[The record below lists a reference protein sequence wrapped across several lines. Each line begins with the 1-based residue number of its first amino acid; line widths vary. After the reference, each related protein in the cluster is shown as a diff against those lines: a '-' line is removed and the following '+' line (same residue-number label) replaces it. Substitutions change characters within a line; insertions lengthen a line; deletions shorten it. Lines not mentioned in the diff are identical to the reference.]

1 MELIRIARHLY
12 PAGPM
17 RMRVAKTPL
26 WAIFGLALFMVCM
39 LMAPTSDA
47 LATTYYVAT
56 DGADQNDGLSPTQQP
71 SPAGRGPWRTLQKAA
86 NSVAAGD
93 TIEVLA
99 GTYEQFDVG
108 AGRSGTQSN
117 RITLKRHSSAPEG
130 SVIVRATGYRQG
142 RGVIDFNNGNTGPL
156 CATSG
161 NRCFWWIIDGLAID
175 GADIAH
181 YVVKLEH
188 GGVILRNNDIHN
200 SINDLV
206 KLVATADDVVIENNR
221 LHNSATSSTSGN
233 SNAQAIDIVGSRT
246 VDVAYNVIYDIPSEG
261 IYPKGNAENVTIRH
275 NRLDRI
281 RFAAINIGEP
291 TDAVFM
297 RYGGS
302 PSFPY
307 ATYNAKI
314 YNNIVR
320 DAERACIKIVS
331 SRDAQI
337 FNNSC
342 YNTAF
347 GTQHASLYINI
358 ASEPDAPLQANTNL
372 DIKNN
377 IFYSAAQPVVI
388 IDESA
393 GRAMTDDSTL
403 RLDYNLYYDIRGTA
417 AVRFEWA
424 RYQVDG
430 SFNSWKARTG
440 KDANSLVADPQYIDP
455 ADFRSELRL
464 QPSSP
469 AVDAGTGNSLGT
481 FCAETDFRNETVRP
495 QSGRCDIGADEVP
508 GTNPDAP
515 PTARISASP
524 SSGNA
529 PLTVTFDGSQ
539 SSDPEGPVSTY
550 TWDFGDG
557 TGGSGVNVSH
567 TYSTAGSYVAK
578 LTVTDSAGQSGT
590 AQTTI
595 NVTSGDSGNNTACLT
610 TGPGEWQQQGFLTQ
624 IGVFTVEWDA
634 TPLAAGTDSAT
645 GLAAGRATYWPG
657 LATIVRFNEQNRIDA
672 RNGGAYAA
680 LVDMPY
686 VANTSYHIRMIVN
699 MSTKTYTVYVTPA
712 GGTETLLAQDYAFRT
727 EQQSMTALDHWVV
740 GTDAVGS
747 LKACNFKTVQDPIT
761 TNPGQWQ
768 SRYLAAQTGNFTAEW
783 DVTPLAAGSDSATGL
798 ALGPQSYWPGL
809 ATIVRFTPSNTIDV
823 RNGGTYGAATSMVYT
838 PNTTYRIRMVVN
850 VPAKT
855 YSVYVTP
862 AGGAEVLLAQ
872 DYAFR
877 TEQQGVASLDN
888 WVVGTDASGSI
899 RAANFIVKY

>member
-1 MELIRIARHLY
+1 MKLCC
-12 PAGPM
+12 PTGPI
-17 RMRVAKTPL
+17 VKDTFTNAAVTAEASWTNWGVYAAFIVCL
-26 WAIFGLALFMVCM
+26 LFTS
-39 LMAPTSDA
+39 TSDL
-47 LATTYYVAT
+47 LAATYYVAMN
-56 DGADQNDGLSPTQQP
+56 GADSNDGLST
-71 SPAGRGPWRTLQKAA
+71 SPPPQGSTRGPWRTLQKAA
-86 NSVAAGD
+86 NSVVAGD
-93 TIEVLA
+93 VIEVLA

-108 AGRSGTQSN
+108 PGRSGTQSN

-130 SVIVRATGYRQG
+130 SVIVRATGYRPG

-221 LHNSATSSTSGN
+221 LHHSAASSTSGN

-261 IYPKGNAENVTIRH
+261 IYPKGNAENVSIRH

-281 RFAAINIGEP
+281 RYAAINIGEP
-291 TDAVFM
+291 TDAVYM

-302 PSFPY
+302 QSFPH

-331 SRDAQI
+331 SFNAQV

-342 YNTAF
+342 YNTASR
-347 GTQHASLYINI
+347 QHASLYINI
-358 ASEPDAPLQANTNL
+358 ASEPGVPLIGNENL
-372 DIKNN
+372 DIRNN
-377 IFYSAAQPVVI
+377 IFYSGGYPSVT

-393 GRAMTDDSTL
+393 GPAMTNDATL
-403 RLDYNLYYDIRGTA
+403 RLDHNLYYDIRGTA
-417 AVRFEWA
+417 AVRFVWHGK
-424 RYQVDG
+424 VDG
-430 SFNSWKARTG
+430 NFNDWKARTG
-440 KDANSLVADPQYIDP
+440 KDTNSLVANPLFIDP
-455 ADFRSELRL
+455 ADYRSELRI
-464 QPSSP
+464 QPTSP
-469 AVDAGTGNSLGT
+469 AVNAGTGNSLST
-481 FCAETDFRNETVRP
+481 FCADTDFRNQTIRP

-539 SSDPEGPVSTY
+539 SSDPEGPVSAY

-557 TGGSGVNVSH
+557 TNGNGVNVSH
-567 TYSTAGSYVAK
+567 LYSNAGSYVAK
-578 LTVTDSAGQSGT
+578 LTVTDSGGQSGV

-595 NVTSGDSGNNTACLT
+595 NVTSAGNGSNTACLT
-610 TGPGEWQQQGFLTQ
+610 TGPGQWQQQGFLTQ
-624 IGVFTVEWDA
+624 IGVFTAEWDA
-634 TPLAAGTDSAT
+634 TPLAAGIDSAT

-657 LATIVRFNEQNRIDA
+657 IATIVRFNPQNKIDV

-680 LVDMPY
+680 MVDMPY
-686 VANTSYHIRMIVN
+686 VPNMSYRIRMVVN

-727 EQQSMTALDHWVV
+727 EQQGMTALDHWIV
-740 GTDAVGS
+740 GTDATGS

-768 SRYLAAQTGNFTAEW
+768 SRYLASQTGVFTAEW

-823 RNGGTYGAATSMVYT
+823 RNGGTYSAATSMVYT
-838 PNTTYRIRMVVN
+838 ANTTYRIRMAVN
-850 VPAKT
+850 VPTKR

-862 AGGAEVLLAQ
+862 AGGTEVLLAQ
-872 DYAFR
+872 NYAFR
-877 TEQQGVASLDN
+877 TEQQGVASLNN

-899 RAANFIVKY
+899 RASNFIVKY